1 VTAPAGSQ
9 TVRVAS
15 CQLSLAVGQTG
26 TNRAAARDAIVSAA
40 GLGAQVVVLPELTPS
55 GYVFASTAEA
65 RSLAEPA
72 DGPTVTEWGKLA
84 AEHDL
89 TVVGGFCELGDLS
102 QVLNSAVVVDGTG
115 VRAVYRKAHLWHAEP
130 DFFTPGTCSPPVVTT
145 PWGRLAVMV
154 CYDLEFP
161 EWVRAAALAGADL
174 LAAPTNWPAEPVP
187 PGERPMVV
195 VNVQAAAAANR
206 IFIAAADRCGTER
219 GVPWVGGSVI
229 AGVDG
234 YPLDGPVCA
243 DEPRILVADC
253 DLRLAREK
261 ANGPRNNV
269 HGDRRPDLYS
279 ATSSSPG

>member
-1 VTAPAGSQ
+1 VTSPTGTQ
-9 TVRVAS
+9 TVRVAA
-15 CQLSLAVGQTG
+15 CQLRLAVGQTG

-40 GLGAQVVVLPELTPS
+40 GLGAQVVVLPELAPS
-55 GYVFASTAEA
+55 GYVFASVAEA
-65 RSLAEPA
+65 RALAEPA

-89 TVVGGFCELGDLS
+89 TIVGGFCELGHLG
-102 QVLNSAVVVDGTG
+102 QVLNSAVVVDSTG
-115 VRAVYRKAHLWHAEP
+115 IRAVYRKAHLWDAEP
-130 DFFTPGTCSPPVVTT
+130 DFFTPGTGTPPVVTT
-145 PWGRLAVMV
+145 AWGKLAVMV

-195 VNVQAAAAANR
+195 ANVQAAAAANR
-206 IFIAAADRCGTER
+206 MFITAADRCGTER

-243 DEPRILVADC
+243 DEPRILMADC

-269 HGDRRPDLYS
+269 LGDRRPELY
-279 ATSSSPG
+279 G

>member
-1 VTAPAGSQ
+1 VTSPAGGQ
-9 TVRVAS
+9 TVRVAA

-40 GLGAQVVVLPELTPS
+40 GRGAQVVVLPELTPS
-55 GYVFASTAEA
+55 GYVFASVAEA
-65 RSLAEPA
+65 RALAEPA

-89 TVVGGFCELGDLS
+89 TVVGGFCELGDRG

-115 VRAVYRKAHLWHAEP
+115 VRAVYRKAHLWDAEP

-187 PGERPMVV
+187 PGERPMMV

-206 IFIAAADRCGTER
+206 MFIAAADRCGTER

-234 YPLDGPVCA
+234 YLLDGPVCA

>member
-1 VTAPAGSQ
+1 VTSATGSQ
-9 TVRVAS
+9 TVRVAA
-15 CQLSLAVGQTG
+15 CQLGLTVGQTG

-40 GLGAQVVVLPELTPS
+40 GRGAQVVVLPELTPS
-55 GYVFASTAEA
+55 GYVFDSVAEA
-65 RSLAEPA
+65 RALAEPA

-89 TVVGGFCELGDLS
+89 TIVGGFCELGDLG

-115 VRAVYRKAHLWHAEP
+115 TRVVYRKAHLWDAEP
-130 DFFTPGTCSPPVVTT
+130 DFFTPGTGTPPVVTT

-187 PGERPMVV
+187 PGERPMMV

-206 IFIAAADRCGTER
+206 MFIAAADRCGTER

-243 DEPRILVADC
+243 DEPRILLADC

-269 HGDRRPDLYS
+269 LTDRRPELY
-279 ATSSSPG
+279 G

>member
-1 VTAPAGSQ
+1 MTDAAGSQ
-9 TVRVAS
+9 ADEAGSQRIRVAA
-15 CQLSLAVGQTG
+15 CQLSLAVTDVAA
-26 TNRAAARDAIVSAA
+26 NRAAARDAIVSAA
-40 GLGAQVVVLPELTPS
+40 GQGAQVVVLPELVQS
-55 GYVFASTAEA
+55 GYVFASAAQA
-65 RSLAEPA
+65 RSVAEPA

-89 TVVGGFCELGDLS
+89 TIVAGFCELGES
-102 QVLNSAVVVDGTG
+102 GTVLNSAVVLDATGTL
-115 VRAVYRKAHLWHAEP
+115 AVYRKAHLWDAEP
-130 DFFTPGTCSPPVVTT
+130 DFFRPGASPPPVVRTR
-145 PWGRLAVMV
+145 WGRIAVMV

-187 PGERPMVV
+187 PGERPMMV

-206 IFIAAADRCGTER
+206 MFIAAADRCGTER
-219 GVPWVGGSVI
+219 GVSWVGGTVI

-234 YPLDGPVCA
+234 YPLAGPVCA
-243 DEPRILVADC
+243 DRPRILVADC

-269 HGDRRPDLYS
+269 HGDRRPELYS
-279 ATSSSPG
+279 